1 MIDSVGRTGPPT
13 TAAEARIQ
21 IAKQFTD
28 APTTRRC
35 RRIAPEHINDD
46 WYRAP
51 ASLLNVIS
59 ADMSII
65 TRQEFGRSR
74 RVCRCAQNV
83 LHLVSVGQ
91 RMQVRSGCRTHRCSR
106 CVARGRGVCGTGCL
120 VRCPP
125 GIAQRLPTFATSSE
139 RPCGVDR
146 VARTRVGRV
155 CSLEDL
161 QDFLRAL
168 SGIIGDLA
176 KVLLA
181 QNNLAGFVD
190 HACIFVH
197 RPGMLPLSCTTV
209 GWWGVSLGRW
219 TV

>member
-1 MIDSVGRTGPPT
+1 MIVSAGGTSPAT

-21 IAKQFTD
+21 IAKQVTD

-35 RRIAPEHINDD
+35 GRIAPEHINDD
-46 WYRAP
+46 RYRAP

-59 ADMSII
+59 ADTSII
-65 TRQEFGRSR
+65 ARQEFGRSR
-74 RVCRCAQNV
+74 RVGRCPQNV

-91 RMQVRSGCRTHRCSR
+91 RMQVRGGCRTHRCS
-106 CVARGRGVCGTGCL
+106 CCIARGRGVCGSGCL

-125 GIAQRLPTFATSSE
+125 GIAQRLPAFATSSE
-139 RPCGVDR
+139 HPCGVDR

-161 QDFLRAL
+161 QDLLRAL

-190 HACIFVH
+190 HGCIFVH
-197 RPGMLPLSCTTV
+197 RTGLLPLSCTTV
-209 GWWGVSLGRW
+209 GR
-219 TV
+219 